1 MDWGGSVGV
10 DELIKLGYG
19 VLLGIAT
26 FFLQRT
32 VKVLD
37 KLENRSEKHDTRITV
52 LEVTTGIRPGKS
64 NSGGRDG

>member
-1 MDWGGSVGV
+1 MGADDIV
-10 DELIKLGYG
+10 KLGYG

-52 LEVTTGIRPGKS
+52 LEVTTGIKPNKH
-64 NSGGRDG
+64 NSGG